1 MERPRR
7 NSEPRLRSAHK
18 LIAHYACSP
27 ESPNRD
33 TASFMV
39 DIVMFASAVR
49 ALPLAFESGVTM
61 HEYFESLRDGTIFG
75 AALSVLKLR
84 SA

>member
-1 MERPRR
+1 
-7 NSEPRLRSAHK
+7 
-18 LIAHYACSP
+18 
-27 ESPNRD
+27 
-33 TASFMV
+33 
-39 DIVMFASAVR
+39 MFASAVR